1 MVFQCV
7 SPHWAVLRAAWAV
20 IYGLTRDLC
29 LCTRFLIWPVPTC
42 GGNVICCVCF
52 TPSNPLP
59 RWQGPSL
66 GLSRLGRHLRKPLDW
81 VVRFTSSL
89 PATPG
94 PLLVCHTK
102 TFHVPPCAC
111 QITSRHH
118 SMLSCQHMNHSEQR
132 SACGLYFLSQRG
144 DIPVMLPSC
153 SSLLV
158 LEVLG
163 QTLRSSFWGEA
174 PEHLSARSG
183 SPHPG
188 LSETWVS
195 VPSRIGPLCCS
206 MRFSNL
212 ALFVFPKQHFYSHI
226 SLLAALELPQF

>member
-1 MVFQCV
+1 
-7 SPHWAVLRAAWAV
+7 
-20 IYGLTRDLC
+20 
-29 LCTRFLIWPVPTC
+29 
-42 GGNVICCVCF
+42 
-52 TPSNPLP
+52 
-59 RWQGPSL
+59 
-66 GLSRLGRHLRKPLDW
+66 
-81 VVRFTSSL
+81 
-89 PATPG
+89 
-94 PLLVCHTK
+94 VCHTK

-163 QTLRSSFWGEA
+163 QTLGSSFWGEA

-212 ALFVFPKQHFYSHI
+212 ALLCFSK
-226 SLLAALELPQF
+226 AALLLPKREGGFWVLFGLSVCLASLGCFESGLGRSLWSYPGPVSLH